1 LAAVS
6 AFSPSFIE
14 VFCTRTIKV
23 PRYIRNVFPKTSISP
38 WKIAALCAVI
48 SGLMAPAAFAQSIS
62 LPQALSTAMDANP
75 DIAAARQEIGIADGA
90 RKQAG
95 LIPNPTIS
103 YDVEDTRRS
112 TSQTTVTL
120 SQTLELGGKRGARVD
135 VATYGQTAAQLELDR
150 RVNALRAEVV
160 QAFYAALRAQTG
172 LDLAKQSL
180 ELTER
185 GLRIVDGRVRAGKS
199 SPVEATRA
207 QVQLAE
213 AKLQVRRAETEK
225 ATAYQQLAQI
235 TGSSVTVFDRLDS
248 PTLSPGL
255 PPDAEELLSRLDQ
268 TAEMR
273 QAVVQIDKSDASL
286 GSEKAQRIP
295 DLTVSVGSQYDRS
308 VRERVN
314 TVGLSMPLPLFDR
327 NQGNILSAS
336 RRADQARDQRN
347 AVELRLRS
355 ETQTAVNQWAT
366 AMQEVESY
374 DKTILPSAQ
383 QAVETAT
390 RGFEMGKF
398 GFIEVLDAQRTL
410 IVARGQYL
418 DSLATATNAR
428 AQVERVYG
436 DVGSTAGVR

>member
-1 LAAVS
+1 
-6 AFSPSFIE
+6 
-14 VFCTRTIKV
+14 
-23 PRYIRNVFPKTSISP
+23 
-38 WKIAALCAVI
+38 
-48 SGLMAPAAFAQSIS
+48 MAPAALAQSIS

-75 DIAAARQEIGIADGA
+75 DLAAARQEIGIADGA

-103 YDVEDTRRS
+103 YDVEDTRRN
-112 TSQTTVTL
+112 TSQTTVSL

-150 RVNALRAEVV
+150 RVNGLRADVV

-213 AKLQVRRAETEK
+213 AQLQVRRAETEK

-235 TGSSVTVFDRLDS
+235 TGSSVTVFDRLES

-255 PPDAEELLSRLDQ
+255 PPRTEDLLAKLDQ

-295 DLTVSVGSQYDRS
+295 NLTVSVGSQYDRS

-347 AVELRLRS
+347 AVELRLRT
-355 ETQTAVNQWAT
+355 ETQTALNQWST
-366 AMQEVESY
+366 AMLKAEWSCRVLRQ
-374 DKTILPSAQ
+374 DHSAFSPTSRRDRNPRLRDGQ
-383 QAVETAT
+383 IRFHRSAGCPAH
-390 RGFEMGKF
+390 
-398 GFIEVLDAQRTL
+398 LDRRSWP
-410 IVARGQYL
+410 IPRI
-418 DSLATATNAR
+418 
-428 AQVERVYG
+428 
-436 DVGSTAGVR
+436 VGSGDQCACAGGKGLWRSRLNRRHSLNGPNIFFGTQP